1 MTRAQARAAEDFM
14 RAPWAS
20 PFVVAAFCLG
30 LAMAASPA
38 ARAGGG
44 SFDTMDDTDEDA
56 GPPFVGDVKDKDGVG
71 IPDAKVTIV
80 VKAFNS
86 SLILRTDDQGH
97 FNVKG
102 FDKSV
107 DPEDVDFTCSADGY
121 KFFARSKQPTG
132 SGPRDAIAV
141 TCLVEKQ

>member
-1 MTRAQARAAEDFM
+1 M
-14 RAPWAS
+14 RRPLVRPRS
-20 PFVVAAFCLG
+20 ILLVGVG
-30 LAMAASPA
+30 LASA

-44 SFDTMDDTDEDA
+44 SFDTMDDDDQEA
-56 GPPFVGDVKDKDGVG
+56 GPPYIGNVKDRSGNS
-71 IPDAKVTIV
+71 IPDAKVTIS

-107 DPEDVDFTCSADGY
+107 DPEGVDFSCSADGY
-121 KFFARSKQPTG
+121 KFFARSKNPTG
-132 SGPRDAIAV
+132 DGPRSPIDV

>member
-1 MTRAQARAAEDFM
+1 M
-14 RAPWAS
+14 RLS
-20 PFVVAAFCLG
+20 LTTLLVAASLG
-30 LAMAASPA
+30 ATLLGAATIG

-44 SFDTMDDTDEDA
+44 SFDSMDDTDEDS
-56 GPPFVGDVKDKDGVG
+56 GPAYVGNVKDRDGNPIG
-71 IPDAKVTIV
+71 DAKVTIS

-107 DPEDVDFTCSADGY
+107 DPEGVDFSCSADGY
-121 KFFARSKQPTG
+121 KFFARTKSATG
-132 SGPRDAIAV
+132 DGPKAPIAV
-141 TCLVEKQ
+141 TCLVEKG

>member
-1 MTRAQARAAEDFM
+1 M
-14 RAPWAS
+14 RLPLLNAVFILALGTA
-20 PFVVAAFCLG
+20 VCG
-30 LAMAASPA
+30 LATTGAK
-38 ARAGGG
+38 AGGG
-44 SFDTMDDTDEDA
+44 SFDTMDDNDDDS
-56 GPPFVGDVKDKDGVG
+56 GPPFVGDVKDRSGAG
-71 IPDAKVTIV
+71 IPDAKVTIA

-107 DPEDVDFTCSADGY
+107 DPEEVDFSCSADGY
-121 KFFARSKQPTG
+121 KFFARTKAKTG
-132 SGPRDAIAV
+132 DGPRAPIAV

>member
-1 MTRAQARAAEDFM
+1 M
-14 RAPWAS
+14 RTPWTGS
-20 PFVVAAFCLG
+20 IVVAALCMG
-30 LAMAASPA
+30 LAALAPTA

-44 SFDTMDDTDEDA
+44 SFDTMDDTDEDS
-56 GPPFVGDVKDKDGVG
+56 GPPFVGDVKDKDGNGV
-71 IPDAKVTIV
+71 PDAKVTIA

-107 DPEDVDFTCSADGY
+107 DPEEVDFSCSADGY

>member
-1 MTRAQARAAEDFM
+1 M
-14 RAPWAS
+14 RRDLVRTLS
-20 PFVVAAFCLG
+20 ILVACIG
-30 LAMAASPA
+30 LASA

-44 SFDTMDDTDEDA
+44 SFDTMDDDDQEA
-56 GPPFVGDVKDKDGVG
+56 GPPYVGNVKDRSGNPV
-71 IPDAKVTIV
+71 PDAKVTIS

-107 DPEDVDFTCSADGY
+107 DPEGVDFSCSADGY
-121 KFFARSKQPTG
+121 KFFARSKNPTG
-132 SGPRDAIAV
+132 DGPRSPIDV

>member
-1 MTRAQARAAEDFM
+1 M
-14 RAPWAS
+14 RSFLVNAM
-20 PFVVAAFCLG
+20 FLAAF
-30 LAMAASPA
+30 AAAGVTIAPMA

-44 SFDTMDDTDEDA
+44 SFDTMDDDDA
-56 GPPFVGDVKDKDGVG
+56 DSGPPFVGDVKDKNGGAG
-71 IPDAKVTIV
+71 IPDAKVIIA

-107 DPEDVDFTCSADGY
+107 DPEEVDFSCSADGY
-121 KFFARSKQPTG
+121 KFFARTKTPTG
-132 SGPRDAIAV
+132 DGPRAPITV

>member
-1 MTRAQARAAEDFM
+1 M
-14 RAPWAS
+14 RRPLVSAFVAVSAS
-20 PFVVAAFCLG
+20 AMLLG
-30 LAMAASPA
+30 LAATS

-44 SFDTMDDTDEDA
+44 SFDTMDDTDDDA
-56 GPPFVGDVKDKDGVG
+56 GPAYVGNVKDKDGNP
-71 IPDAKVTIV
+71 IADAKVTIA

-107 DPEDVDFTCSADGY
+107 DPDGVEFTCSADGY
-121 KFFARSKQPTG
+121 KFFARTKAPTG
-132 SGPRDAIAV
+132 SDPKSPIAV
-141 TCLVEKQ
+141 TCLVEQLCPGHEP

>member
-1 MTRAQARAAEDFM
+1 MRRPLFKAIFVASLGAA
-14 RAPWAS
+14 
-20 PFVVAAFCLG
+20 LIG
-30 LAMAASPA
+30 LAAPA

-44 SFDTMDDTDEDA
+44 SFDTMDDDDQES
-56 GPPFVGDVKDKDGVG
+56 GPPFVGNVRDRDGNP
-71 IPDAKVTIV
+71 IADAKVTIT

-107 DPEDVDFTCSADGY
+107 DPDGVDFSCSADGF
-121 KFFARSKQPTG
+121 KFFARSKNQTG
-132 SGPRDAIAV
+132 SDAR
-141 TCLVEKQ
+141 

>member
-1 MTRAQARAAEDFM
+1 M
-14 RAPWAS
+14 RRPLVRTVLVAS
-20 PFVVAAFCLG
+20 LGIALLG
-30 LAMAASPA
+30 LASLG

-44 SFDTMDDTDEDA
+44 SFDSMDDSDDDS
-56 GPPFVGDVKDKDGVG
+56 GPPYVGNVKDRDGNA
-71 IPDAKVTIV
+71 IADAKVTIKV
-80 VKAFNS
+80 AAFNS

-107 DPEDVDFTCSADGY
+107 DPDGVDFSCSADGF
-121 KFFARSKQPTG
+121 KFFARTKAKTG
-132 SGPRDAIAV
+132 DGPKAPVAV